1 MASIF
6 PRFIAIHPHA
16 SQPHHF
22 NVVLYEERQ
31 DEALALKSSAPLTA
45 KMAKKVAEL
54 WAKASH
60 CDIRGGFPEIEETA
74 PEAFLRLCGELQVGS
89 LMLSSPSLHRGI
101 HEVLGLLENLRATD
115 AEEQSDPTIA
125 ADLGRD
131 FIILAA
137 ALGVCIGEWVYT
149 PHKLELKHRGFI
161 STEDRINGAAAIMQS
176 GIQSAGAARSAC
188 APSTKEN

>member
-6 PRFIAIHPHA
+6 PLFIAIHPHA

-31 DEALALKSSAPLTA
+31 DEAIALKSSAPLTA
-45 KMAKKVAEL
+45 KMAKRVAEL

-74 PEAFLRLCGELQVGS
+74 PEAFLRLCRELQVEA
-89 LMLSSPSLHRGI
+89 LQFSSPSIHQGI
-101 HEVLGLLENLRATD
+101 HDVLGLLEHLRATE
-115 AEEQSDPTIA
+115 AEAQGDPTIA
-125 ADLGRD
+125 VDLDRD

-137 ALGVCIGEWVYT
+137 ALGVCIGEWAYT

-161 STEDRINGAAAIMQS
+161 STEDRIHGAATIMQS